1 GTGLREIHPRP
12 ARHRAAETGQSRPTT
27 PQWRHQPMN
36 TRTLRRPMSLE
47 RAIMAFAGM
56 MILLS
61 IALTQ
66 FVSPWFWLMTAFIGL
81 NLFQSAFTGF
91 CPAGMVM
98 KRLGIGRGAGDA
110 SCCR

>member
-1 GTGLREIHPRP
+1 
-12 ARHRAAETGQSRPTT
+12 
-27 PQWRHQPMN
+27 MN
-36 TRTLRRPMSLE
+36 TATRRRPMSLE
-47 RAIMAFAGM
+47 RAIMAFAGV
-56 MILLS
+56 MILVS

-98 KRLGIGRGAGDA
+98 KRLGIGRADDA

>member
-1 GTGLREIHPRP
+1 
-12 ARHRAAETGQSRPTT
+12 
-27 PQWRHQPMN
+27 MN
-36 TRTLRRPMSLE
+36 TFTKGRPLSLE
-47 RAIMAFAGM
+47 RAIMAFAGV
-56 MILLS
+56 MILIS

-98 KRLGIGRGAGDA
+98 KRLGIGRRDGA
-110 SCCR
+110 SCDR